1 MRSAVEAPGVHDS
14 IIDGDL
20 SSLEVPALTT
30 MGDGPGIY
38 DLEFS
43 SSGGP
48 TINLTFPRLTSTV
61 RDMIF
66 TGDIGG

>member
-1 MRSAVEAPGVHDS
+1 MCSALEVPGVHDS
-14 IIDGDL
+14 IIDSGL
-20 SSLEVPALTT
+20 PSLEVPALTR
-30 MGDGPGIY
+30 MGDGSGIY
-38 DLEFS
+38 NLEFS

-48 TINLTFPRLTSTV
+48 TINLTFPRLTSIV